1 MQCPMKFTESRE
13 QHDRTKRLESVRKDV
28 ECFFERLKRRFGL
41 LRDSIEYQS
50 QSAIDNAFFSCC
62 VLHNMLHEYDHMD
75 EWAVELDELAA
86 GGIPLND
93 AMIHPYVEA
102 EAQQVEEG
110 HTELRDK
117 LITHYIVTR
126 ERGETTWLRS

>member
-13 QHDRTKRLESVRKDV
+13 QHDWTKRLESVRKDV
-28 ECFFERLKRRFGL
+28 ECFFGRLKRRFGL
-41 LRDSIEYQS
+41 LRDSIENQS

-62 VLHNMLHEYDHMD
+62 VLHNMLHEYDHRD

-102 EAQQVEEG
+102 EEQQVKEG
-110 HTELRDK
+110 HTKLQHK
-117 LITHYIVTR
+117 LITHYILAR
-126 ERGETTWLRS
+126 E